1 VKFDRAWAKR
11 LVAWSRPWNTFKAA
25 PPDPEQPSTGA
36 LVRLLGDELDAA
48 IGRLDRVTTDLFQL
62 QLDAQRWL
70 NEGEDRMNLR
80 AAECRIGKLVALAQD
95 RPTQDDEQLRRI
107 RGLRP

>member
-1 VKFDRAWAKR
+1 MKFDRAWAKR
-11 LVAWSRPWNTFKAA
+11 LVAWSRPWTMMEAK
-25 PPDPEQPSTGA
+25 PTDPQEPSTGA

-48 IGRLDRVTTDLFQL
+48 IGRLDRVTTELFQL

-95 RPTQDDEQLRRI
+95 QSTQDDEQLRRI